1 MKSNLAAFR
10 ISVLAVTLAV
20 LPAFLRAQA
29 APPQSPPGAATAQ
42 AEAPPLTL
50 TLQDALERARVNS
63 TQFRGAV
70 MQARLAHEDKV
81 QARAGLLPSVGYE
94 GQYVYT
100 EGNGTPSGRFI
111 ANNGVHE
118 YLSEGNA
125 HQALDVA
132 HVAEYRRA
140 AAAAALAQ
148 AQQEIAARGL
158 VVTVVTDYYGLV
170 VAQRKYANAQ
180 QGASEA
186 QRFLKISREL
196 EQGGEVAHSD
206 VIKAQLQANDRQ
218 RDLQEASLAMEKARL
233 ALAVLLFPD
242 FQQNFSVVDDLRLPP
257 PLPSPGEVRQMAS
270 RNNPEL
276 DAALAAVRVA
286 DHEVTAAWAGHLPS
300 LSFDYW
306 YGIDANTFATHTGP
320 ILNLG
325 HAAAVTLDFPVW
337 NWGATQSKVK
347 QAQLRRQQAR
357 LELSAAQRQLL
368 ANLESFYGE
377 AETARNQL
385 ETLRNSAELAEQSL
399 RLTTLRYQAGEVSVL
414 EVVDAQNTLI
424 AARNAYDDGEA
435 RYRVALANLQTL
447 TGVF

>member
-1 MKSNLAAFR
+1 MNIHPASR
-10 ISVLAVTLAV
+10 ILCLAVMLAV
-20 LPAFLRAQA
+20 LPAFTRAQS
-29 APPQSPPGAATAQ
+29 APPQSPGAAPAG
-42 AEAPPLTL
+42 AEVAPLTL
-50 TLQDALERARVNS
+50 TLEDALARARVNS
-63 TQFRGAV
+63 TQFQAAV
-70 MQARLAHEDKV
+70 MQAGLAREDKV
-81 QARAGLLPSVGYE
+81 QARAGMLPTVSYQ
-94 GQYVYT
+94 GQYIYT

-125 HQALDVA
+125 HQVLDLA
-132 HVAEYRRA
+132 HIAEYRRA
-140 AAAAALAQ
+140 AAAAALAR

-158 VVTVVTDYYGLV
+158 VVTVVADYYGLV
-170 VAQRKYANAQ
+170 VAQRKYGNAQ

-186 QRFLKISREL
+186 QRFLKISQAL

-218 RDLQEASLAMEKARL
+218 RDLQEATLSMEKARL

-257 PLPSPGEVRQMAS
+257 ALPSPAEVQQMAG

-276 DAALAAVRVA
+276 NAALAAVRVA
-286 DHEVTAAWAGHLPS
+286 DHEVTAAWSGHLPS
-300 LSFDYW
+300 LSVDYW
-306 YGIDANTFATHTGP
+306 YGVDASTFATHTGP
-320 ILNLG
+320 IRNLG
-325 HAAAVTLDFPVW
+325 YAAAATLNFPVW
-337 NWGATQSKVK
+337 SWGATQSKVK

-357 LELSAAQRQLL
+357 RELSAAQRQLL
-368 ANLESFYGE
+368 ADLQAFYGE
-377 AETARNQL
+377 AETARSAL
-385 ETLRNSAELAEQSL
+385 DILHSSAELAEQSQ

-414 EVVDAQNTLI
+414 EVVDAQNTLL

-447 TGVF
+447 TGSF

>member
-1 MKSNLAAFR
+1 MNTRPAAFR
-10 ISVLAVTLAV
+10 ILILAAWLTV
-20 LPAFLRAQA
+20 LPALLGGQS
-29 APPQSPPGAATAQ
+29 APPQSSGAAPVG
-42 AEAPPLTL
+42 AEVAPLTL
-50 TLQDALERARVNS
+50 TLEDALARARVNS
-63 TQFRGAV
+63 TQFQAAV
-70 MQARLAHEDKV
+70 MQAGLAREDKV
-81 QARAGLLPSVGYE
+81 QARAGMLPSVSYQ
-94 GQYVYT
+94 GQYIYT

-125 HQALDVA
+125 HQVLDLA
-132 HVAEYRRA
+132 HIAEYRRA
-140 AAAAALAQ
+140 SAAAALAK

-158 VVTVVTDYYGLV
+158 VVTVVADYYGLV
-170 VAQRKYANAQ
+170 VAQRKYGNAQ

-186 QRFLKISREL
+186 QRFLKISQQL

-218 RDLQEASLAMEKARL
+218 RDLQEATLAMEKARL

-257 PLPSPGEVRQMAS
+257 ALPSPGEVQQMAG

-276 DAALAAVRVA
+276 NAALAAVRVA
-286 DHEVTAAWAGHLPS
+286 DHEVTAAWSGHLPS
-300 LSFDYW
+300 LSVDYW
-306 YGIDANTFATHTGP
+306 YGTDANTFATHTGP
-320 ILNLG
+320 IRNLG
-325 HAAAVTLDFPVW
+325 YAAAATLNFPVW
-337 NWGATQSKVK
+337 SWGATQSKVK

-357 LELSAAQRQLL
+357 RELSAAQRQLL
-368 ANLESFYGE
+368 ADLQAFYGE
-377 AETARNQL
+377 AETARSAL
-385 ETLRNSAELAEQSL
+385 DILHSSAELAEQSL

-447 TGVF
+447 TGSF